1 MHHLVDILPI
11 AAEIVTILGTPFAAL
26 QLYLLAKQ
34 IRTNH
39 EATRRRTTID
49 VMTTWCN
56 AVQPDTSLAVKAAVN
71 LSEKQCTD
79 LYHNKPFDVTSE
91 IKSDICKFC
100 ENYNRCRSD
109 QTPADLKCTLKDG
122 YSVDGQ
128 ILSTLRWHVV
138 AYLNALETVMTS
150 WHMGTVDKEVIE
162 EQFLFLLYNGKGR
175 ALANFRN
182 AAGGYPYIEE
192 FLDKIKSKPRT
203 NQKEPL

>member
-79 LYHNKPFDVTSE
+79 LYHNKPFDVTS
-91 IKSDICKFC
+91 
-100 ENYNRCRSD
+100 
-109 QTPADLKCTLKDG
+109 
-122 YSVDGQ
+122 
-128 ILSTLRWHVV
+128 
-138 AYLNALETVMTS
+138 
-150 WHMGTVDKEVIE
+150 
-162 EQFLFLLYNGKGR
+162 
-175 ALANFRN
+175 
-182 AAGGYPYIEE
+182 
-192 FLDKIKSKPRT
+192 
-203 NQKEPL
+203 